1 MSLQTK
7 LPASYFIFSQGQ
19 PAHTNMVFYWRAVVG
34 LNMVSLIQFSG
45 PQINPAT
52 TTGNRGAD
60 TFSRCWILFTPSL
73 LLIQEDNWET
83 VNGSQL
89 SPLSLNCC
97 NPSSY
102 CRCVFNPNLLSYSVP
117 VWSLSNV
124 SLAPVSFPWLMCW
137 NKVLH
142 FGRNRPKLSG
152 QSKLQ
157 SSALL
162 KDTTV
167 LISEWSEKPDNSSS
181 NMFVLCRIQ
190 SHERISERN
199 EA

>member
-1 MSLQTK
+1 
-7 LPASYFIFSQGQ
+7 
-19 PAHTNMVFYWRAVVG
+19 MVFYWRAVVG

-52 TTGNRGAD
+52 TTGHRDAD
-60 TFSRCWILFTPSL
+60 TFSTCCWCWILFTPSL
-73 LLIQEDNWET
+73 LLMQEDNWET

-89 SPLSLNCC
+89 SPLSLSLNRC

-102 CRCVFNPNLLSYSVP
+102 CRCVFNPNLLSYSIP

-124 SLAPVSFPWLMCW
+124 SLAPVAFHWLMCW
-137 NKVLH
+137 NKVWHLS
-142 FGRNRPKLSG
+142 RNRPKLSD

-157 SSALL
+157 YSALL
-162 KDTTV
+162 KNTTV

-190 SHERISERN
+190 PHERISEIN
-199 EA
+199 KA